1 MLYTSLMSY
10 AIETTHIEKAFN
22 GRPVLQ
28 GVDLAVPTGSVLALL
43 GPNGAGKTT
52 MVKILATLIHADA
65 GTARVAGF
73 DLGADRHRVRRAI
86 SLTGQYVAVD
96 ELQTGTENL
105 QMMGRL
111 HGLDRATARARA
123 AELLDKF
130 DLADAK
136 DRRLS
141 TYSGGMRRRLDLAA
155 SLIADPA
162 VIFLDEP
169 TTGLDLP
176 SRQAMWNLV
185 KELVDHGVTVFLTTQ
200 YLEEADQLADH
211 IAVLD
216 QGRIVAAGTADELK
230 RRIGDHRLEVTATDQ
245 RAFAHLAA
253 RITQDRTDPRTLTI
267 SVPTDGTAAHVRALL
282 DALDPAGTAIARFQI
297 LSATLDDV
305 FLALTKPT
313 PETAHV

>member
-1 MLYTSLMSY
+1 MITARDVRKSFGDQL
-10 AIETTHIEKAFN
+10 
-22 GRPVLQ
+22 VLD
-28 GVDLAVPTGSVLALL
+28 GVQFTVDDGSVFALL

-52 MVKILATLIHADA
+52 MVRILATLLEPDGGEI
-65 GTARVAGF
+65 TVAGHDVTRDPDAVRAVIGVTGQF
-73 DLGADRHRVRRAI
+73 SAVDDL
-86 SLTGQYVAVD
+86 LTGR
-96 ELQTGTENL
+96 ENL
-105 QMMGRL
+105 
-111 HGLDRATARARA
+111 GLMADLNHLERDHARRRVG
-123 AELLDKF
+123 ELLERF
-130 DLADAK
+130 ELADAAE
-136 DRRLS
+136 RLVG

-155 SLIADPA
+155 SLIADPS

-211 IAVLD
+211 VAVLD

-253 RITQDRTDPRTLTI
+253 RLTQDRTDPRTLTI